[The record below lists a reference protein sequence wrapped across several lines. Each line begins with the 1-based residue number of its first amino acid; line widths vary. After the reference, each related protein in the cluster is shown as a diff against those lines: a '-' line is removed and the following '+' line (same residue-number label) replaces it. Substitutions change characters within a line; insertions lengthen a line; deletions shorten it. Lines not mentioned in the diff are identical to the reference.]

1 MKSST
6 TVTVVLTIEGDGD
19 EANLRRVVGSLLD
32 AEFFQTAI
40 NDCEIQDE
48 EGTEISIR
56 VTSAEVLDGAATTGG
71 VPR

>member
-19 EANLRRVVGSLLD
+19 EANLRRVAGSLLD
-32 AEFFQTAI
+32 AEFFRDAI

-48 EGTEISIR
+48 EGTEISLR
-56 VTSAEVLDGAATTGG
+56 VTSAEVLDGAATGS
-71 VPR
+71 VQR